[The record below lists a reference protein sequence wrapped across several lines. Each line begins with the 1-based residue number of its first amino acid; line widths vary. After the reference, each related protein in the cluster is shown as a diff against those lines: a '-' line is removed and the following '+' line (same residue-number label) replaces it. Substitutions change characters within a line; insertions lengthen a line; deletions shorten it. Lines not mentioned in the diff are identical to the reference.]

1 MAANSQIEEN
11 YLKAIFMLSR
21 TAEKAVSTSAIAEE
35 LGVQSASVTD
45 MIKKLSAKKMVSYKK
60 YYGVELTKAGSLEA
74 VRIIRNHRLWE
85 VFLAE
90 KLGFGWGDV
99 HEIAEQLEHVRN
111 DELTDKL
118 DAFLGYPQYDP
129 HGDPIPD
136 SSGGF
141 RQRETLL
148 MKDLEVGDKGLIIGV
163 KDDSKAFLEY
173 LDNNSLVLKKKIL
186 VEEKLSFD
194 LSMKIRVDDK
204 SIYVSEK
211 TSANILVSQVS

>member
-1 MAANSQIEEN
+1 MIENSQIEEN

-21 TAEKAVSTSAIAEE
+21 AEEKPVSTSAIAEE

-45 MIKKLSAKKMVSYKK
+45 MIKKLSSKGLINYKK
-60 YYGVELTKAGSLEA
+60 YYGVELSIVGNREA

-90 KLGFGWGDV
+90 KLGFGWGEV

-111 DELTDKL
+111 DELTEKL
-118 DAFLGYPQYDP
+118 DEFLGYPQYDP

-136 SSGGF
+136 KSGSI
-141 RQRETLL
+141 RQRATTLL
-148 MKDLEVGDKGLIIGV
+148 RDLEIGSEGIIQGV
-163 KDDSKAFLEY
+163 EDDSREFLDY
-173 LDNNSLVLKKKIL
+173 LDQNNLILKKKVR

-194 LSMKIRVDDK
+194 KSMKIRIDNK
-204 SIYVSEK
+204 SIYISEK
-211 TSANILVSQVS
+211 ISQNILVSTNS

>member
-1 MAANSQIEEN
+1 MIENSQIEEN

-21 TAEKAVSTSAIAEE
+21 AEEKPVSTSAIAEE

-45 MIKKLSAKKMVSYKK
+45 MIKKLSSKGLINYKK
-60 YYGVELTKAGSLEA
+60 YYGVELSIVGNREA

-90 KLGFGWGDV
+90 KLGFGWGEV

-111 DELTDKL
+111 DELTEKL
-118 DAFLGYPQYDP
+118 DEFLGYPQYDP

-136 SSGGF
+136 KSGSI
-141 RQRETLL
+141 RQRATTLL
-148 MKDLEVGDKGLIIGV
+148 RDLEIGSEGIIQGV
-163 KDDSKAFLEY
+163 KDDSREFLDY
-173 LDNNSLVLKKKIL
+173 LDQNNLILKKKVR

-194 LSMKIRVDDK
+194 KSMKIRIDNK
-204 SIYVSEK
+204 SIYISEK
-211 TSANILVSQVS
+211 ISQNILVSTNS

>member
-1 MAANSQIEEN
+1 MNSQIEEN
-11 YLKAIFMLSR
+11 YLKTIFMISR
-21 TAEKAVSTSAIAEE
+21 AKSKPVSTSAIADE

-45 MIKKLSAKKMVSYKK
+45 MIKKLSSKGLIRYKK
-60 YYGVELTKAGSLEA
+60 YYGVELSESGKKEA

-111 DELTDKL
+111 DELTEKL
-118 DAFLGYPQYDP
+118 DAFLGYPEYDP

-136 SSGGF
+136 KSGDIH
-141 RQRETLL
+141 QRATTLL
-148 MKDLEVGDKGLIIGV
+148 RDLEVGQEGIILGV
-163 KDDSKAFLEY
+163 KDDSREFLGY
-173 LDNNSLVLKKKIL
+173 LDNNNLILKKKIS
-186 VEEKLSFD
+186 VEEKLGFD
-194 LSMKIRVDDK
+194 KSMKIRVDDK

-211 TSANILVSQVS
+211 TSANILVSVKN